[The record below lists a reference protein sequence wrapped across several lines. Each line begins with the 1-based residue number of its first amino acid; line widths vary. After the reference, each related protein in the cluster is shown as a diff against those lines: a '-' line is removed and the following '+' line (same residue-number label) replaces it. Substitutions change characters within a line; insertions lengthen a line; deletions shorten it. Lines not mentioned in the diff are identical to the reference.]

1 MATSKN
7 TKKQFFEKL
16 GTGWGVFLSALTI
29 FSLGFG
35 TGCYVKETLSKLE
48 SFEDRAAFNNEML
61 EYRTQKEKEIFELR
75 STINKLQSDLFNE
88 QNSRG
93 DRYMRHI
100 TKGHSNYCEICHMVN
115 V

>member
-7 TKKQFFEKL
+7 KKNQLFEKL

-48 SFEDRAAFNNEML
+48 SFEDRAAG
-61 EYRTQKEKEIFELR
+61 T
-75 STINKLQSDLFNE
+75 
-88 QNSRG
+88 
-93 DRYMRHI
+93 DRWYCCRRHI
-100 TKGHSNYCEICHMVN
+100 SYCQDPIGSIHLYTGLLPCRQAPLHNPDRCANPSSRSYRQEWTWA
-115 V
+115 

>member
-7 TKKQFFEKL
+7 TKNQLFEKL

-48 SFEDRAAFNNEML
+48 SFEDRAAFNNKLL
-61 EYRTQKEKEIFELR
+61 EYRTQKEKEVFELR

-88 QNSRG
+88 QNKQA
-93 DRYMRHI
+93 HE
-100 TKGHSNYCEICHMVN
+100 KK
-115 V
+115 

>member
-7 TKKQFFEKL
+7 TKNQLFEKL

-48 SFEDRAAFNNEML
+48 SFEDRAAFNNELL
-61 EYRTQKEKEIFELR
+61 EYRTQKEKETVYDILF
-75 STINKLQSDLFNE
+75 SINAS
-88 QNSRG
+88 QNNTWEK
-93 DRYMRHI
+93 I
-100 TKGHSNYCEICHMVN
+100 KQ
-115 V
+115 